1 MSDYGRSSQQSLP
14 RIRLYDC
21 HFPSSCDIDFKLSG
35 LMSLIRC
42 EIKGNQWV
50 TLILEKSRYEP
61 DITAE
66 TLRHFTSNDDHNR
79 IEIIQTKI
87 HVVIIT
93 LYINNVARRLKMEN
107 VDLNSILIIY
117 IGEEGH
123 DCQTVSVLDLEVIN
137 CRVSGYIRPYL
148 TNINSFAK
156 LRFEDTV
163 FEQIFLLSEQQAG
176 LASYVFDNC
185 TFPKAPHV
193 EIQRFVDFKILGSSI
208 NVPND
213 CGGTECD
220 VRVTGVDRTNLG
232 SDRKLSE
239 INFNRIGV
247 MSFYSRVDIES
258 SSFQGGQ
265 GPFFTVDQ
273 ASLRLSE
280 TVFHIQTHRA
290 RPKHL
295 IDFDLSSEFY
305 FTSGYDA
312 LLKNVLIN
320 ITSIHRHVQKVNI
333 MSTLYG
339 NILVQNTQIMCSLG
353 MDAVETVPINKF
365 EPYVYQCEAACPSDT
380 YTFQSGNMTL
390 DGHYDF
396 FYGDYDNPLK
406 SFVSNLDNPLCKQCP
421 VGAKCNGNIK
431 ALPNYWGYRAKDELF
446 MIRCPPGY
454 CCQDDESCQ
463 TFDSCNSNR
472 SGPLCGVCEKGLAES
487 LFDQTCIPVEKC
499 HTWFIVLLYISCAVG
514 YGLGLMLIDNV
525 KEALLSS
532 LKKIYQCIKATV
544 LKKVKHNQNLEKS
557 KNSEK
562 SKSLEKEV
570 KEEGSFKY
578 LQILFYYVQDAAL
591 FKIELP
597 GKQSEQTSTFVK
609 ILQFTPDVLTNLYDS
624 MIETCFD
631 FGTTAVSKILFK
643 SIFGPCVMLFLFVI
657 YLCQSC
663 VFSMRKKTSTLSSM
677 IKYKLVQ
684 SFLLVIL
691 FSYQQIVTGAFTLVK
706 CIDIEN
712 INRLFDQGNIQCF
725 THWQTAIEIFI
736 WANIFPSFF
745 VFSHVPYYVEVNQM
759 SVQMFILVCLLPVP
773 GLMIFHLTNAWN
785 KCRMRYNVQTHSDI
799 ELNTM
804 LNSKRTSELEE
815 REVSKEKISS
825 TVSGVGS
832 KLSLNS
838 AVCSD
843 TLELSYIISDSDTDI
858 ANEYSTD
865 LKTHSKTDSKQA
877 TLAEEEDITT
887 DTDRSSKHSSE
898 LDSKDQNDVDSK
910 EAITEILLKHY
921 KTIKVF
927 GISFNWLAIHKIYR
941 MILVACN
948 TYISHSIM
956 KLCAMSSVLLGIM
969 VLHSLLRPYQKRPAN
984 VTATF
989 SYAANCGIAMINL
1002 MKAWAFEYG
1011 CKIKCSD
1018 KSKILGYLDTGEQIL
1033 LVYVPIASVCLWLL
1047 STMVQKCVKLSKKE

>member
-1 MSDYGRSSQQSLP
+1 MR
-14 RIRLYDC
+14 
-21 HFPSSCDIDFKLSG
+21 
-35 LMSLIRC
+35 
-42 EIKGNQWV
+42 
-50 TLILEKSRYEP
+50 LEKSRYEP

-66 TLRHFTSNDDHNR
+66 TLRHFTSRDDQNR

-87 HVVIIT
+87 HVSPMRI
-93 LYINNVARRLKMEN
+93 YINNVARHLKMEK
-107 VDLNSILIIY
+107 VDLNSDLHIH

-137 CRVSGYIRPYL
+137 CIISSYIRPYL

-156 LRFEDTV
+156 LRFESTV
-163 FEQIFLLSEQQAG
+163 FKRIFLLSEQQAG

-185 TFPKAPHV
+185 TFPKATRV
-193 EIQRFVDFKILGSSI
+193 EIQRFLDFKILGSSI

-213 CGGTECD
+213 CGHTECD
-220 VRVTGVDRTNLG
+220 VRVTGVDVDNLR

-239 INFNRIGV
+239 IFFNRIDK
-247 MSFYSRVDIES
+247 YLHSRVDIES

-265 GPFFTVDQ
+265 GPFFTVRQTD
-273 ASLRLSE
+273 LRLSK
-280 TVFHIQTHRA
+280 TVFHIQTHRT
-290 RPKHL
+290 RHEYL
-295 IDFDLSSEFY
+295 IDFDLKIRSYSML
-305 FTSGYDA
+305 GYHA

-320 ITSIHRHVQKVNI
+320 ITSTNRDMQQVNI
-333 MSTLYG
+333 LSTVTDIML
-339 NILVQNTQIMCSLG
+339 IENTQIICPLG
-353 MDAVETVPINKF
+353 MDAVETVPVNMYQ
-365 EPYVYQCEAACPSDT
+365 PHVYHCEAACTSDM

-390 DGHYDF
+390 DVIYD
-396 FYGDYDNPLK
+396 YYDTYDAFNK
-406 SFVSNLDNPLCKQCP
+406 SFVSNLDNPPCKQCP

-431 ALPNYWGYRAKDELF
+431 ALLNYWGYRAKDELF

-499 HTWFIVLLYISCAVG
+499 HTWFIVLLYISCVVG

-562 SKSLEKEV
+562 SKSPEKEV

-609 ILQFTPDVLTNLYDS
+609 ILQFTPDVLTNIYDS
-624 MIETCFD
+624 VTETCFE

-657 YLCQSC
+657 YLCQLC
-663 VFSMRKKTSTLSSM
+663 VFSVRKKTSTLSSV

-712 INRLFDQGNIQCF
+712 IKRLFDQGNIQCF

-804 LNSKRTSELEE
+804 LNSKRYLELGE
-815 REVSKEKISS
+815 REVSQEEISS
-825 TVSGVGS
+825 MVSGVGS

-838 AVCSD
+838 VVCSD

-858 ANEYSTD
+858 ANEYFTD

-887 DTDRSSKHSSE
+887 DTDRSNKHSSE

-910 EAITEILLKHY
+910 EAITETLLKHY
-921 KTIKVF
+921 KRMKLF
-927 GISFNWLAIHKIYR
+927 GISFNWLAIHKMYR

-956 KLCAMSSVLLGIM
+956 KLCAMSSVLLGII
-969 VLHSLLRPYQKRPAN
+969 VLHSLLQPYKKRPAN

-989 SYAANCGIAMINL
+989 SYVANCGIAMINL
-1002 MKAWAFEYG
+1002 MKAMMSEYG
-1011 CKIKCSD
+1011 CQINCLD
-1018 KSKILGYLDTGEQIL
+1018 KSKVLGI
-1033 LVYVPIASVCLWLL
+1033 S
-1047 STMVQKCVKLSKKE
+1047 